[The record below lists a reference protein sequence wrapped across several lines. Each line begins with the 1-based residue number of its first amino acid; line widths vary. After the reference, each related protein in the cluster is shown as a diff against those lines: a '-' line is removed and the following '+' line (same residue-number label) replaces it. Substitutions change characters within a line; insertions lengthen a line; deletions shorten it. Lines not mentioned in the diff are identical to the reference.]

1 MFELLF
7 LGFILLAGVFILK
20 LVFGIL
26 GFAFHLVMLPIKL
39 VVGLLLGLLL
49 LPLML
54 LALPVVVVGAIGL
67 GLVVLGGVLSLIFGI
82 FTAV

>member
-1 MFELLF
+1 MLELLF

-39 VVGLLLGLLL
+39 VVGLLFGLLL
-49 LPLML
+49 LPLL
-54 LALPVVVVGAIGL
+54 LLFLPVVVVGAIGL
-67 GLVVLGGVLSLIFGI
+67 AVVAVGGVLSLIFGI
-82 FTAV
+82 VSAI